1 MPFHPIA
8 LHFHIAMFM
17 VNTAVLIVLAFMR
30 LGTSPNI
37 IDGEKPTRGQSLV
50 STLDWVCVIT
60 LIAGLIT
67 TAIGIGTGF
76 YELIHPP
83 EIASFGIDMFMLLK
97 IYISFVFLALYIIP
111 LLARLKIGQKM
122 WKSKGMSITYIIL
135 ILIGFFLMWVTT
147 FLGSYDTSWIMTS
160 GSSPVEESAI
170 ILEWLS
176 QTGIFVIF
184 GAVPGNIVAF
194 YTPGVEVGF
203 LLIPSITTIVITAA
217 ITVLS
222 FNIFY
227 GLRTSQIKSF
237 QEKFNQYKSLL
248 MKEKISKGTAEY
260 QQLLKEMI
268 ALGVHPPDY

>member
-37 IDGEKPTRGQSLV
+37 IDGEKPTRGQSLF

-83 EIASFGIDMFMLLK
+83 EKASFGIDMFMLLK

-122 WKSKGMSITYIIL
+122 WKSKGMSITYISL
-135 ILIGFFLMWVTT
+135 ILIGFFLMWVST
-147 FLGSYDTSWIMTS
+147 FLGSYDTSMIMF
-160 GSSPVEESAI
+160 GSPVEESMVV
-170 ILEWLS
+170 LEWLS
-176 QTGIFVIF
+176 QTGIFVLF
-184 GAVPGNIVAF
+184 GAVPGNIVAI

-217 ITVLS
+217 ITILS

-268 ALGVHPPDY
+268 ALGIQSTNY